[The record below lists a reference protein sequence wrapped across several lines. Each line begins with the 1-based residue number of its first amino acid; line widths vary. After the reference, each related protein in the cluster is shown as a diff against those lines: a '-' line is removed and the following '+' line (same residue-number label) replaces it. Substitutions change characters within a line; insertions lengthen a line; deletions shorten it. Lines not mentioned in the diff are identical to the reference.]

1 MCVCGGRV
9 VRGRWEGGLVCAIFI
24 NDVVVTSLYMHVYCV
39 CTYMCQCMHVCDCV
53 CLHTYSMCLHDFVC
67 VCSYSPLVGEVSI
80 KISSTTLNLISSS
93 MSINMSC
100 FSSPASYSHT
110 HSCSFWSLWQ
120 QHMLNQG
127 NSIKHQLEL
136 WCCYSDIYYR
146 GTTNIGAS
154 EPIPACQNNC
164 SCKYSFMVKGRRA
177 HKL

>member
-1 MCVCGGRV
+1 MCACEVGGWFGVCN
-9 VRGRWEGGLVCAIFI
+9 LYDI
-24 NDVVVTSLYMHVYCV
+24 NDVVVTPLCV
-39 CTYMCQCMHVCDCV
+39 CICMCNSGTQLCLHLYVSVHVCDCV
-53 CLHTYSMCLHDFVC
+53 RLHTYGTCLHDFAC

-120 QHMLNQG
+120 QHMLSQG

-136 WCCYSDIYYR
+136 WCCYI
-146 GTTNIGAS
+146 IGVL
-154 EPIPACQNNC
+154 QTL
-164 SCKYSFMVKGRRA
+164 GRA
-177 HKL
+177 N